1 MPDRSSPNSKES
13 KRPSINGWTRRHFL
27 GQAALQSSVLGAGL
41 VFPPSSAQSGDLG
54 NPSPHP
60 SEIRRRVTLGKTGI
74 EVPDISFGTFSLETD
89 EKLVHYALD
98 RGITHFDTAES
109 YTEGRAEEVL
119 GRGLRGHRSEVTITS
134 KYVAQA
140 EDSAKRQMSILESSL
155 RRLDTDYIDLY
166 LNHAVNDIARLESE
180 EWQTFVEQ
188 AKRQGK
194 IRASG
199 ISGHAGRLHE
209 CLTYALDHQ
218 LADVILAAYNFAQ
231 EPSFQQRL
239 TRSLK
244 DLASS
249 FDLVT
254 THPELP
260 AILQRAHSEGV
271 GVMVMKTLKGARQ
284 NDMRPFESAD
294 RTFSQAAFRWVL
306 SNPAVD
312 GLVVSMNNR
321 EMIDEYVEASGSGP
335 PDAEDFALL
344 ARYESR
350 NAGNSCLIGCGI
362 CAESCPASV
371 PIPDIQRMRMYA
383 LDYGLSEVARRE
395 YRSLPLN
402 AAACLECDGARC
414 ASACPNGLPT
424 ASRNL
429 DTHRRLG

>member
-1 MPDRSSPNSKES
+1 MPEPSNREQGRSQKPAES
-13 KRPSINGWTRRHFL
+13 GWTRRGFL
-27 GQAALQSSVLGAGL
+27 GQAVLHGGAIGAGL
-41 VFPPSSAQSGDLG
+41 VLGSSTGRTEISNREGVGPPG
-54 NPSPHP
+54 
-60 SEIRRRVTLGKTGI
+60 IRSRVMLGKTGI

-89 EKLVHYALD
+89 ERLIHHALD

-119 GRGLRGHRSEVTITS
+119 GRGLRGRRSEVTITS
-134 KYVAQA
+134 KYVARV
-140 EDSAKRQMSILESSL
+140 EDNAKRQMSILESSL

-166 LNHAVNDIARLESE
+166 LNHAVNDIARLESQ

-199 ISGHAGRLHE
+199 VSGHAGRLHE
-209 CLTYALDHQ
+209 CLTYALDRQ
-218 LADVILAAYNFAQ
+218 LADVILVAYNFAQ

-239 TRSLK
+239 TRSFK

-260 AILQRAHSEGV
+260 AILERAHAEGV

-284 NDMRPFESAD
+284 NDMRPFESTD

-312 GLVVSMNNR
+312 GLVISMNSR

-335 PDAEDFALL
+335 PDADDFALL

-362 CAESCPASV
+362 CAGSCPESV

-383 LDYGLSEVARRE
+383 LDYKLPKVAGRE
-395 YRSLPLN
+395 YRNLPVN
-402 AAACLECDGARC
+402 ATSCLECDGAPC
-414 ASACPNGLPT
+414 AAACPNGLPI
-424 ASRNL
+424 AYRNL